1 MAKIDSFLQYA
12 VNIGA
17 SDLHIIANSTPFIR
31 LHGELKP
38 IKAAPLSALETFA
51 CISEI
56 LNSEQ
61 QETFNKELDLD
72 FCYEAPVGR
81 FRTNVLRQRNGVNA
95 IFRIVPTRI
104 RTIDELGLP
113 AVVKELTHH
122 SQGMVLVT
130 GPGGSGKTTTL
141 AAMIDYI
148 NSERKVHIITIEDP
162 VEYVHPRKK
171 ASVTQREIHR
181 HTQSFAS
188 ALRAALREDPDV
200 ILIGEM
206 RDLETIS
213 LAITAAETGHLVFG
227 TLHTRS
233 AAKTLD
239 RIIDVFP
246 PTQQSQVRAMFAE
259 SMRGI
264 VSQQLLSRADGQGRV
279 LAYEVLV
286 DTPAVANLIREGKT
300 FQMPS
305 IMQMGTKEGMV
316 LMDQCLL
323 RLLQTKQISYEEAF
337 AHIENKK
344 LVPSMTAP
352 IKPNPMLRT

>member
-1 MAKIDSFLQYA
+1 MPKIDSFLQYA
-12 VNIGA
+12 INVGA
-17 SDLHIIANSTPFIR
+17 SDLHLISGSTPFVR

-38 IKAAPLSALETFA
+38 VKANPLSPIEAFA

-56 LNSEQ
+56 LSPAQ
-61 QETFNKELDLD
+61 QEAFGSDLDLD
-72 FCYEAPVGR
+72 FCYEASGVGR

-95 IFRIVPTRI
+95 VFRIIPSKI
-104 RTIDELGLP
+104 RTIDELGFP
-113 AVVKELTHH
+113 PVVKELTRH

-130 GPGGSGKTTTL
+130 GPGGCGKTTTL
-141 AAMIDYI
+141 AAIIDYI
-148 NSERKVHIITIEDP
+148 NSERKLHIITIEDP
-162 VEYVHPRKK
+162 VEYVHPRKM

-213 LAITAAETGHLVFG
+213 LAITAAETGHLVLG

-233 AAKTLD
+233 ASKTID

-246 PTQQSQVRAMFAE
+246 PAQQNQVRAMFAE

-264 VSQQLLSRADGQGRV
+264 ISQQLIPRVDGQGRL
-279 LAYEVLV
+279 LAFEILV
-286 DTPAVANLIREGKT
+286 DTVAVSNLIREGKT
-300 FQMPS
+300 FQLPS

-316 LMDQCLL
+316 LMDQSLL
-323 RLLQTKQISYEEAF
+323 RLLQSKQISYEQAF
-337 AHIENKK
+337 VRIENKK
-344 LVPSMTAP
+344 ILPSMPVKT
-352 IKPNPMLRT
+352 NPVLRT